1 MKRIE
6 GGVLDRTA
14 DLKSQY
20 VLPDAG
26 LLYSNTLRNTLLF
39 SYPKQIS
46 IQGHTVEWQFENI
59 QKSRTGGVGSLGAH
73 VIKDKQLV
81 IGKDSADDMDEAVL

>member
-1 MKRIE
+1 M
-6 GGVLDRTA
+6 DRTA

-46 IQGHTVEWQFENI
+46 IQGHTVEWQSENI
-59 QKSRTGGVGSLGAH
+59 QKSRTGGKGGSLGAH
-73 VIKDKQLV
+73 VIKEKQLV
-81 IGKDSADDMDEAVL
+81 IGKDSADDIDEAVL